1 MIGVVVPTRNGGARF
16 ERCLDG
22 LARQRPGA
30 DALVV
35 IDSGSRDGTA
45 QAARRAGAQVLDIAP
60 AEFDHGATRSLAAA
74 RLPSADVLVFLVQD
88 AVPQGDDWLAR
99 LSAAATQP
107 GVAAATAR
115 QVAPPES
122 GPLTASTVD
131 GSPMGAHQPRRTGPF
146 GRGQLAALTP
156 DGWRALLLLDDVA
169 CAVRGALFRAA
180 GGFPPTSH
188 GEDALLAYDLL
199 HAGWA
204 LAHEPAAVVEHGH
217 AYDAGNVAERYR
229 LDAAFFRERFGLRVR
244 GGALSVLKGYLAET
258 RRDRRWLATHA
269 VADPDGFLAESRR
282 LRWAQ
287 VRAQRQGSRGPLGTL
302 PAPRPLPGPQE
313 LGA

>member
-16 ERCLDG
+16 LRCLQG
-22 LARQRPGA
+22 LARQRPAA

-35 IDSGSRDGTA
+35 IDSGSSDGTA
-45 QAARRAGAQVLDIAP
+45 DAARRAGAQVLAIAP
-60 AEFDHGATRSLAAA
+60 AEFDHGATRNRAAA
-74 RLPSADVLVFLVQD
+74 ALPGADVLVFLVQD
-88 AVPQGDDWLAR
+88 AVPQGESWLSR
-99 LSAAATQP
+99 LAAAATQP

-115 QVAPPES
+115 QVAPPEA

-131 GSPMGAHQPRRTGPF
+131 RSPMGSDRPRRTGPF
-146 GRGQLAALTP
+146 RREELAALSP
-156 DGWRALLLLDDVA
+156 AQWRPLLLLDDVA
-169 CAVRGALFRAA
+169 CAVRGALFRAV
-180 GGFPPTSH
+180 GGFPATSH

-217 AYDAGNVAERYR
+217 VYDASTVADRYR
-229 LDAAFFRERFGLRVR
+229 LDAAFFRERFGYCARPSAVS
-244 GGALSVLKGYLAET
+244 ALKGYLSER
-258 RRDRRWLATHA
+258 RRDRSWLDAHS
-269 VADPDGFLAESRR
+269 VEDRADFAARSRR

-287 VRAQRQGSRGPLGTL
+287 VRAQRQGSLGPVGRL

-313 LGA
+313 LRA